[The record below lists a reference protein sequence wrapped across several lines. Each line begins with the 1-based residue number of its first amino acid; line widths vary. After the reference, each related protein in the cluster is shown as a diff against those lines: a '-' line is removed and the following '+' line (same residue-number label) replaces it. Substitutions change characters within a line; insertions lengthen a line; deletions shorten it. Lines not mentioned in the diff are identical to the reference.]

1 MKKRF
6 RLRKNAD
13 FQKVRSEGRT
23 WSNPFLVLSARPNGF
38 SHSRFGF
45 VVSRR
50 IGTAVRRNR
59 VKRVLR
65 EAARLRLSQIAPGWD
80 VVVIARGA
88 AANADFKTLDEAL
101 SQLLSTAGILDGT
114 GANANP
120 PGQAKPK
127 EHL

>member
-1 MKKRF
+1 M
-6 RLRKNAD
+6 
-13 FQKVRSEGRT
+13 
-23 WSNPFLVLSARPNGF
+23 
-38 SHSRFGF
+38 
-45 VVSRR
+45 
-50 IGTAVRRNR
+50 
-59 VKRVLR
+59 
-65 EAARLRLSQIAPGWD
+65 
-80 VVVIARGA
+80 VVIARGA